1 MAPAG
6 KVDVVPEHPHGL
18 SNVAVDGGRRAV
30 EAERVPLDGIA
41 SALAVERAAILLFD
55 PFTRGPSGGPRSGGS
70 LGLGLFISREIVRAH
85 GGSIGVRSSAT
96 VGSTFAV
103 RLPREPPR

>member
-6 KVDVVPEHPHGL
+6 KVDVVPEHPHVDGR
-18 SNVAVDGGRRAV
+18 AVDVRLRLSGGDAV
-30 EAERVPLDGIA
+30 AEVHNAGAPIPA
-41 SALAVERAAILLFD
+41 SALPDLFD
-55 PFTRGPSGGPRSGGS
+55 PFTRGPSGGPRSGDS

-85 GGSIGVRSSAT
+85 GGSLGVRSSAT
-96 VGSTFAV
+96 EGTTFAV